1 MNNEELPYLGPSS
14 VPYVEKEPLSDG
26 QIKDERDLSTLERV
40 QKLCLNRIQYYQS
53 VESIEFGKELTVENQ
68 MLVNKKVLFHLQEFN
83 ILLDKAIKEVKERN
97 NE

>member
-1 MNNEELPYLGPSS
+1 MNEELNYLGPAS
-14 VPYVEKEPLSDG
+14 VPYVAKEEVTTG
-26 QIKDERDLSTLERV
+26 QIKDERDLSTLEKTR
-40 QKLCLNRIQYYQS
+40 QLCLNRIGYYQS
-53 VESIEFGKELTVENQ
+53 VESIEFGKDLTIENQ